1 MNIDTKIS
9 SRQIYLTS
17 SSADKHNNNNNADS
31 MWFFKDTITVPESIN
46 VMVSVI
52 DAQIPLTFY
61 SIAEGRN
68 QLKFNVTPPDINE
81 TQTHTLDVSDGNYS
95 IMELLEVVNGHP
107 GFSENNINA
116 SYSTKLNKVV
126 FTSSD
131 GRDFK
136 LENSTLLKHLGFSNK
151 IHSLNADNKIKSDT
165 GVNVNGISCI
175 YMATNLTTKNLDS
188 RNAGFSN
195 IISKI
200 PVNTA
205 FNGMIF
211 YQPSVKF
218 STEIAE
224 KQLSFIRLTLQDDI
238 TGNTINLNNVDWSCT
253 LQLDFVQDDTTSK
266 YATVTTEI
274 LSTDTTERLSETE
287 KENNV
292 FEAQLVRLKG
302 SLQSQATGF

>member
-1 MNIDTKIS
+1 MNIDTKIT

-17 SSADKHNNNNNADS
+17 SSADRHNNGNNSDS

-46 VMVSVI
+46 IMLSVI

-68 QLKFNVTPPDINE
+68 QLKFKVTGYQENA
-81 TQTHTLDVSDGNYS
+81 QQVVDVSDGNYN
-95 IMELLEVVNGHP
+95 ITELLEVVNLHP
-107 GFSENNINA
+107 GLTENNIVA
-116 SYSTKLNKVV
+116 SYKTKTNKIT
-126 FTSSD
+126 FKASD
-131 GRDFK
+131 SALRFD
-136 LENSTLLKHLGFSNK
+136 LENSSLLKHLGFSNRLHESQTGE
-151 IHSLNADNKIKSDT
+151 ITSDR
-165 GVNVNGISCI
+165 GVNVNGISSVYI
-175 YMATNLTTKNLDS
+175 ATNLTTKNLDS
-188 RNAGFSN
+188 RRAGFSN

-238 TGNTINLNNVDWSCT
+238 SGNTLDINNVDWSCT

-266 YATVTTEI
+266 FASLTTEV
-274 LSTDTTERLSETE
+274 LSPDTTERLSASE

>member
-1 MNIDTKIS
+1 MSMNIDTKIT

-17 SSADKHNNNNNADS
+17 SSADRYNNGNNGDS

-46 VMVSVI
+46 IMLSVI

-68 QLKFNVTPPDINE
+68 QLKFSVTGYLSGAE
-81 TQTHTLDVSDGNYS
+81 QVLDVSDGNYN
-95 IMELLEVVNGHP
+95 ITELLEVVNAHP
-107 GFSENNINA
+107 GLTENNIVA
-116 SYSTKLNKVV
+116 SYTTKTNKIK
-126 FTSSD
+126 FKASSS
-131 GRDFK
+131 GIIFK
-136 LENSTLLKHLGFSNK
+136 LKNSSLLKHLGFSNK
-151 IHSLNADNKIKSDT
+151 LHESELGEIISDT

-238 TGNTINLNNVDWSCT
+238 SGNTINLNNVDWSCT

-266 YATVTTEI
+266 FASLTTEV
-274 LSTDTTERLSETE
+274 LSTDTTERLSASE